1 MSYVRALADGVPSR
15 RLSARLDGT
24 NVTAQA
30 KGQQARSGSRR
41 LPERVG
47 MFLPCSHRSWWNLA
61 SSRVGKPRHSIR
73 RGHHVSIGN
82 DWSLPRLAQ
91 LRHHSAEHPT
101 SRIYDSQARRARL
114 PKDYSKAYASSS
126 RMATMAWR
134 LDRRC

>member
-82 DWSLPRLAQ
+82 DWSLLAWLNSVITQRSIPLAESMIARLDEQDCPKTIQRRMPPRLG
-91 LRHHSAEHPT
+91 
-101 SRIYDSQARRARL
+101 
-114 PKDYSKAYASSS
+114 
-126 RMATMAWR
+126 WR
-134 LDRRC
+134 LWHGD